1 MNESSFNENIN
12 DNNNNI
18 PKNEPNNNIT
28 SALSLMEKL
37 NFDLNKAVNNYTNL
51 KIEYNDLK
59 KKFEESESKN
69 STLEIELKN
78 TKSKF
83 SFCEQKLHDNIQTL
97 FTTEKK
103 LTEMTNENIYF
114 KKNNS
119 FLEGQLSKYKSI
131 YLDYKS
137 RSDKELNLIKADLD
151 EMRNEKEELIKNNR
165 ALKSEL
171 NKTIFKCKLIS
182 QENETLKNDNDHLIK
197 IVEETNKLIKTSET
211 KTLSFDNTV
220 NEYKKQISN
229 LNLEIE
235 KLKLEIKLQKEYN
248 LKFKDFFSEKITIC
262 DQNFESALN
271 EIRINLHKKVE
282 DKISEYN
289 ELKTEFLNA
298 KIERDKY
305 YGEYTILNHDYEENK
320 KQFQIQYLDIQKQ
333 KKEKENELSREVGY
347 LNDKIQALRSDNNIL
362 KSKVSTLENKNKELE
377 QEKNI
382 RDKLEIKNKEINEE
396 VGKIKQEK
404 EDLEK
409 ENEELKIK
417 INELIGEK

>member
-1 MNESSFNENIN
+1 MEENSFNEN
-12 DNNNNI
+12 NNNTN
-18 PKNEPNNNIT
+18 PKNNIT

-37 NFDLNKAVNNYTNL
+37 NFDLNKAVNNYSNL

-59 KKFEESESKN
+59 KKYEESQSKI

-83 SFCEQKLHDNIQTL
+83 SFCEQKLHENIETL
-97 FTTEKK
+97 FSTDKK
-103 LTEMTNENIYF
+103 LNEITNENNF
-114 KKNNS
+114 LKKNNT
-119 FLEGQLSKYKSI
+119 FLEDQLTQYKSI
-131 YLDYKS
+131 YFDYKS
-137 RSDKELNLIKADLD
+137 RSEKEMNIIKNDLD
-151 EMRNEKEELIKNNR
+151 EIRNEKEDLNKNNR

-171 NKTIFKCKLIS
+171 NKTIFKCKLLS

-197 IVEETNKLIKTSET
+197 IIEETNKLVKTSET

-220 NEYKKQISN
+220 NEYKKQIAN

-248 LKFKDFFSEKITIC
+248 MKFKDFFSEKITMC
-262 DQNFESALN
+262 DQNFETALN

-289 ELKTEFLNA
+289 ELKAEFLNA

-320 KQFQIQYLDIQKQ
+320 EQFQKQYLDIQKQ
-333 KKEKENELSREVGY
+333 KKEKENELNREIGY
-347 LNDKIQALRSDNNIL
+347 LNDKLQALFSDNNNL
-362 KSKVSTLENKNKELE
+362 KSKVTNLENKNKELE

-417 INELIGEK
+417 INELIEEK

>member
-1 MNESSFNENIN
+1 MDENSFNENNN
-12 DNNNNI
+12 DNNNN
-18 PKNEPNNNIT
+18 PNNNIT

-59 KKFEESESKN
+59 KKYEESESKI

-78 TKSKF
+78 TNSKF
-83 SFCEQKLHDNIQTL
+83 SFCEQKLHENIETL
-97 FTTEKK
+97 FTTDKK
-103 LTEMTNENIYF
+103 LTEITNENNF
-114 KKNNS
+114 LKKNNT
-119 FLEGQLSKYKSI
+119 FLEDQLTQYKSI
-131 YLDYKS
+131 YFDYKS
-137 RSDKELNLIKADLD
+137 RSEKEMNIIKNDLD
-151 EMRNEKEELIKNNR
+151 EIRNEKEDLNKNNR

-171 NKTIFKCKLIS
+171 NKTIFKCKLLS

-197 IVEETNKLIKTSET
+197 IIEETNKLVKTSEI

-220 NEYKKQISN
+220 NEYKKQIAN

-248 LKFKDFFSEKITIC
+248 KKFKDFFSEKITMC
-262 DQNFESALN
+262 DQNFETALN

-289 ELKTEFLNA
+289 ELKAEFLNA

-320 KQFQIQYLDIQKQ
+320 EQFQKQYLDIQKQ
-333 KKEKENELSREVGY
+333 KKEKENELNREIGY
-347 LNDKIQALRSDNNIL
+347 LNDKLQALLSDNKNL
-362 KSKVSTLENKNKELE
+362 KSKVINLENKNKELE

-417 INELIGEK
+417 INELIEEK

>member
-1 MNESSFNENIN
+1 MEENSFNEN
-12 DNNNNI
+12 NNNTN
-18 PKNEPNNNIT
+18 PKNNIT

-37 NFDLNKAVNNYTNL
+37 NFDLNKAVNNYSNL

-59 KKFEESESKN
+59 KKYEESQSKI

-83 SFCEQKLHDNIQTL
+83 SFCEQKLHENIETL
-97 FTTEKK
+97 FTTDKK
-103 LTEMTNENIYF
+103 LNEITNENNYL
-114 KKNNS
+114 KKNNT
-119 FLEGQLSKYKSI
+119 FLEDQLTQYKSI
-131 YLDYKS
+131 YFDYKS
-137 RSDKELNLIKADLD
+137 RSEKEMNIIKNDLD
-151 EMRNEKEELIKNNR
+151 EIRNEKEDLNKNNR

-171 NKTIFKCKLIS
+171 NKTIFKCKLLS

-197 IVEETNKLIKTSET
+197 IIEETNKLVKTSEI

-220 NEYKKQISN
+220 NEYKKQIAN

-248 LKFKDFFSEKITIC
+248 MKFKDFFSEKITMC
-262 DQNFESALN
+262 DQNFETALN

-289 ELKTEFLNA
+289 ELKAEFLNA

-320 KQFQIQYLDIQKQ
+320 EQFQKQYLDIQKQ
-333 KKEKENELSREVGY
+333 KKEKENELNREIGY
-347 LNDKIQALRSDNNIL
+347 LNDKLQALFSDNNNL
-362 KSKVSTLENKNKELE
+362 KSKVTNLENKNKELE

>member
-1 MNESSFNENIN
+1 MEENSFNEN
-12 DNNNNI
+12 NNNTN
-18 PKNEPNNNIT
+18 PKNNIT

-37 NFDLNKAVNNYTNL
+37 NFDLNKAVNNYSNL

-59 KKFEESESKN
+59 KKYEESQSKI

-83 SFCEQKLHDNIQTL
+83 SFCEQKLHENIETL
-97 FTTEKK
+97 FTTDKK
-103 LTEMTNENIYF
+103 LNEITNENNF
-114 KKNNS
+114 LKKNNT
-119 FLEGQLSKYKSI
+119 FLEDQLTQYKSI
-131 YLDYKS
+131 YFDYKS
-137 RSDKELNLIKADLD
+137 RSEKEMNIIKNDLD
-151 EMRNEKEELIKNNR
+151 EIRNEKEDLNKNNR

-171 NKTIFKCKLIS
+171 NKTIFKCKLLS

-197 IVEETNKLIKTSET
+197 IIEETNKLVKTSET

-220 NEYKKQISN
+220 NEYKKQIAN

-248 LKFKDFFSEKITIC
+248 MKFKDFFSEKITMC
-262 DQNFESALN
+262 DQNFETALN

-289 ELKTEFLNA
+289 ELKAEFLNA

-320 KQFQIQYLDIQKQ
+320 EQFQKQYLDIQKQ
-333 KKEKENELSREVGY
+333 KKEKENELNREIGY
-347 LNDKIQALRSDNNIL
+347 LNDKLQALFSDNNNL
-362 KSKVSTLENKNKELE
+362 KSKVTNLENKNKELE